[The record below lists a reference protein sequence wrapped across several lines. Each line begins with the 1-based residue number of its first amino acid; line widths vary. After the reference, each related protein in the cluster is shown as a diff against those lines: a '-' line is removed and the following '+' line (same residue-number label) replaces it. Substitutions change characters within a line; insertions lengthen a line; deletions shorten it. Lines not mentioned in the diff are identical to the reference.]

1 MLSLYLAL
9 SSQTEGPY
17 GASKNLLKRP
27 IRASEGRT
35 ASNPRLGPQ
44 RGHRRPPRGLWGRGM
59 DSQTFGGI
67 RPAAARHP
75 YRGGGYRLTP
85 SGLRAPAH
93 HERQPKPRALSGR
106 GGWLRPT
113 LLAFSRTVQQGSEDF
128 ARLDA
133 NAAEWAGQT
142 EGGRSARQGGAKA
155 PSWRNGRRFSL
166 RENRPPMSGAPPAR
180 PARSGLGVALTY
192 PRRGEQQ
199 FPQDNCVVSPH

>member
-1 MLSLYLAL
+1 MLFCIWLYQARR
-9 SSQTEGPY
+9 EEPY
-17 GASKNLLKRP
+17 GASKTFLKRP

-166 RENRPPMSGAPPAR
+166 RENRPRCPSASSATGPK
-180 PARSGLGVALTY
+180 RSRAALDL

>member
-1 MLSLYLAL
+1 MRAECFLYLAL
-9 SSQTEGPY
+9 SSQTGRPY
-17 GASKNLLKRP
+17 GASKILK
-27 IRASEGRT
+27 T
-35 ASNPRLGPQ
+35 AHTGLRGSDCVQPRLGPQ
-44 RGHRRPPRGLWGRGM
+44 RGHRRPQGLWGRGM
-59 DSQTFGGI
+59 DSQTFRRI

-75 YRGGGYRLTP
+75 TGAGGYRLTP

-142 EGGRSARQGGAKA
+142 EGAIGTA
-155 PSWRNGRRFSL
+155 GRREGAELAEWPTIFPTGKS
-166 RENRPPMSGAPPAR
+166 PPMSGASSATGPKRSRGCLDPPFAG
-180 PARSGLGVALTY
+180 ANNNF
-192 PRRGEQQ
+192 RRII
-199 FPQDNCVVSPH
+199 V